1 MSNEWRRSIAA
12 LADPVRRQVYAQLVL
27 DARTSESSE
36 IRLKKRERALSA
48 LSNARLIEPRPDGTF
63 AVNETAF
70 DDLLAQGAPP
80 IKRGVERFLRRGRID
95 QYPAHLSERRELL
108 EWVVTRALPEREV
121 LSEPEINERLA
132 PFTDDVATLR
142 RYMVDAGLV
151 FREPDGRSYERR
163 PSA

>member
-1 MSNEWRRSIAA
+1 MSNGWRRSIAA

-36 IRLKKRERALSA
+36 IRLKMRERALSA
-48 LSNARLIEPRPDGTF
+48 LSNARLI
-63 AVNETAF
+63 
-70 DDLLAQGAPP
+70 
-80 IKRGVERFLRRGRID
+80 
-95 QYPAHLSERRELL
+95 
-108 EWVVTRALPEREV
+108 
-121 LSEPEINERLA
+121 EPEINERLA

-142 RYMVDAGLV
+142 RYMVDERLL